1 MKRIILLIIL
11 SFAVNANAQTFTEIY
26 RNNEFKVNEF
36 TGNFQGISIINNK
49 DDDTLWVSYF
59 DQSLENSKII
69 SLDKDLNIISSTLIN
84 YPPIVLKSFEYKI
97 NDDFYRVSYKDQDTL
112 KFRRFDRDGNL
123 VIEKNLWIKNVE
135 DSLSIY
141 TMQSFKYRCLSNN
154 NFLLVANA
162 KYPSNP
168 DNNGTDAIRFILFDT
183 LGNILNIKTI
193 PLKAYITETQI
204 CEVGEHLLLEKVLS
218 LPETNDFTYLGISYI
233 NKETLEI
240 EDSIP
245 RGLFIDT
252 LPSGVIAGSHH
263 YNNLITIN
271 DTTFAGLHIRGSG
284 ELRMQ
289 IYNKNTKEII
299 HTINP
304 GPSTN
309 VSTEN
314 NYGSCNDRFVFN
326 NTDSIYTHY
335 EYNGALTLLN
345 FSEDGNINFQY
356 KLTFPSDYI
365 KGNSVSGM
373 KITEDGDVIIATYGY
388 TMPPDYKIASWL
400 IKFNPSGLIGLTNV
414 ETGER
419 ETIKVYPNPAKDYIY
434 VDIDATNFDKGE
446 IELFD
451 MQGKLV
457 KRAKLNAK
465 QGNRVDVSNL
475 NAGAYTYNVSVNGKT
490 VSGKIIVG
498 N

>member
-1 MKRIILLIIL
+1 MKRIILIL
-11 SFAVNANAQTFTEIY
+11 VITCFAINANAQNFTEIY
-26 RNNEFKVNEF
+26 RNDEFKVNQF
-36 TGNFQGISIINNK
+36 TMDFPRISIINNK
-49 DDDTLWVSYF
+49 DDDNLWISYF

-69 SLDKDLNIISSTLIN
+69 SLDKDLNFISSTLID
-84 YPPIVLKSFEYKI
+84 YPVVLKGFQYKI
-97 NDDFYRVSYKDQDTL
+97 NDKLYRVSYKDQDTL
-112 KFRRFDRDGNL
+112 KFRCFDINGNILTERD
-123 VIEKNLWIKNVE
+123 LWIKDTE
-135 DSLSIY
+135 DSLSLY
-141 TMQSFKYRCLSNN
+141 TEQGFKYRCLSNN
-154 NFLLVANA
+154 TFLLVANA

-193 PLKAYITETQI
+193 PLKAYVTKTGI
-204 CEVGEHLLLEKVLS
+204 CEVGEHLILEKALS
-218 LPETNDFTYLGISYI
+218 LPETNDFAYLGISYI

-240 EDSIP
+240 VDSIP
-245 RGLFIDT
+245 RDPFIDT
-252 LPSGVIAGSHH
+252 LPDGEWYSFHLNNIIA
-263 YNNLITIN
+263 IN

-309 VSTEN
+309 VSTIN
-314 NYGSCNDRFVFN
+314 NNDFCHNRFVFN

-388 TMPPDYKIASWL
+388 TMPPDYKIAYWL

-419 ETIKVYPNPAKDYIY
+419 ESIKVYPNPARDYVY
-434 VDIDATNFDKGE
+434 VDIEATNFEKGE

-457 KRAKLNAK
+457 KKAKLNAK
-465 QGNRVDVSNL
+465 QRNRIDVSNL
-475 NAGAYTYNVSVNGKT
+475 NSGAYTYNVSLNGKT
-490 VSGKIIVG
+490 ISGKVIVG
-498 N
+498 K